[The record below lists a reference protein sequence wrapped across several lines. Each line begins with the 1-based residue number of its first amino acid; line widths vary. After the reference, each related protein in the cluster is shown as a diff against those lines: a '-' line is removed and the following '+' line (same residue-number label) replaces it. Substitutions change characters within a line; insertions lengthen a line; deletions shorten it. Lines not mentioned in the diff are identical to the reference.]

1 MPANPS
7 AEGTLNGG
15 RLCRAVTRARL
26 HGTLCVSRVLG
37 VSLPLRLCRAAQ
49 PCQNGPSR
57 LPGQPWRGT
66 EPCCVPLIAA
76 WKGCACFTPEGGH
89 SDGHLPG
96 SSYCKFRASNSVAVH
111 ICGRLNGDH
120 TRPGNVL
127 MKWGGP
133 CGEVW
138 VPLPASCQL
147 PAPGM
152 QAFLGKSLAPAK
164 RPLPGE
170 GTALGSGMSLLP
182 ACGGADGAPG
192 LQGDSARCHGGAAAF
207 PCQRAGAPP

>member
-7 AEGTLNGG
+7 PEGTLNGG

-37 VSLPLRLCRAAQ
+37 MSLPLRLCRAAH

-76 WKGCACFTPEGGH
+76 WKGCGCFTPEGGH

-133 CGEVW
+133 VVRCGYLS
-138 VPLPASCQL
+138 PPAAGSQL
-147 PAPGM
+147 
-152 QAFLGKSLAPAK
+152 LECRLSWENL
-164 RPLPGE
+164 
-170 GTALGSGMSLLP
+170 SLLP
-182 ACGGADGAPG
+182 RGPS
-192 LQGDSARCHGGAAAF
+192 QGK
-207 PCQRAGAPP
+207 APPWALECPSCLRVEVRTGARPAG